1 MQVRGKEG
9 VCPGGVGSLW
19 AAALNST
26 NWKRPPGG
34 RGGSDRAPS
43 RGERSGTSGAEN
55 VCSCKQL
62 AAECRPL
69 PGLGRAGLAAAAG
82 WRRGRPLPAGRGG
95 RGVGGSL
102 ECSGRGAGVQVA
114 LDHPSPLGYP
124 APTYTASACPRPA
137 RKISLFIQNMS
148 VPTLCQAPVRGEHA
162 PVLADL
168 RFPRWEKRSAKQDF
182 RSGP

>member
-82 WRRGRPLPAGRGG
+82 WRRGRPLPAGRGAWR
-95 RGVGGSL
+95 RGKPGMLRARRWRPGGF
-102 ECSGRGAGVQVA
+102 G
-114 LDHPSPLGYP
+114 SPQPFGL
-124 APTYTASACPRPA
+124 PRSHLHSFGLPQTSQ
-137 RKISLFIQNMS
+137 KDKFIHS
-148 VPTLCQAPVRGEHA
+148 KHVRAYFVPGT
-162 PVLADL
+162 
-168 RFPRWEKRSAKQDF
+168 
-182 RSGP
+182 GPG